1 MREERCGVFV
11 THKRSRNLFGL
22 QVEIVGKEEWS
33 HDYQSLFCRESI

>member
-1 MREERCGVFV
+1 MSERREMWVFV

-33 HDYQSLFCRESI
+33 HDLSKSFLS